1 MKVRRVF
8 HPHVTC
14 IEGWELVRDAARKMH
29 DGGFS
34 CLPVL
39 AGDDLV
45 GIITER
51 DVVEAMA
58 QNDDLSTAAVFDYMT
73 EAPHTIGPEDDCTVA
88 ATEMLAIGCRHLP
101 VVEEGRLIGV
111 VSARDLLPLATSGA
125 VYP

>member
-14 IEGWELVRDAARKMH
+14 IEGWEPVRDAARKMH

-34 CLPVL
+34 CLPVV

-58 QNDDLSTAAVFDYMT
+58 QKQDPSTATVFDFMT
-73 EAPHTIGPEDDCTVA
+73 EAPHTIGPDDDCTVA

-101 VVEEGRLIGV
+101 VVEDGRLIGV
-111 VSARDLLPLATSGA
+111 VSARDLLPLATSGS
-125 VYP
+125 VRP